1 MNKASDIFSV
11 IKRVISRGTVIFTAL
26 YFSLYFI
33 VLISNDNGDG
43 TSFAQ
48 AFLILLSSVIISASC
63 EVFTVKSLSKIVKVL
78 INYLTLLI
86 AFFVVFVTAGK
97 VRVNEP
103 KDVFVTTVIFT
114 FIYAIVFAL
123 TYLLK
128 CWLFSSD
135 KREKTEPHPT
145 HQTKSEGS
153 YINRFQ

>member
-1 MNKASDIFSV
+1 MNQASGIFSI

-33 VLISNDNGDG
+33 VLISNDNGDR

-63 EVFTVKSLSKIVKVL
+63 EIFTVKSLSKIVKVL

-97 VRVNEP
+97 VKVDEP
-103 KDVFVTTVIFT
+103 KDVFVTSVIFT
-114 FIYAIVFAL
+114 FIYAIVFAV
-123 TYLLK
+123 TYLLR
-128 CWLFSSD
+128 CWLFSG
-135 KREKTEPHPT
+135 KNREKAKQYPT
-145 HQTKSEGS
+145 NSTKSEGS
-153 YINRFQ
+153 YTNRFQ